1 MTEIGL
7 AWLLVSLAIAVEI
20 IAALSLRFSQGFTK
34 PLPTVVA
41 LGAFGSA
48 FYLISLALVTL
59 PVSTVYPVWA
69 GGGTAGVALLGVLA
83 LREKANVEKGL
94 GIVLV
99 VTGIVTNE
107 ATGDLLRRLLQAGAE
122 GDAEGRHTHPSLDTW
137 ISSSRSDRN
146 SRRLPPIPVC
156 QRCSG
161 S

>member
-69 GGGTAGVALLGVLA
+69 GGGSAGVALLGVLA

-99 VTGIVTNE
+99 VTGIVTLNI
-107 ATGDLLRRLLQAGAE
+107 AAG
-122 GDAEGRHTHPSLDTW
+122 G
-137 ISSSRSDRN
+137 
-146 SRRLPPIPVC
+146 
-156 QRCSG
+156 
-161 S
+161 

>member
-7 AWLLVSLAIAVEI
+7 AWLLVSMAIAAEI

-48 FYLISLALVTL
+48 FYLISLALMTL

-69 GGGTAGVALLGVLA
+69 GGGTAGVALLGVLV

-99 VTGIVTNE
+99 VTGIVTLNI
-107 ATGDLLRRLLQAGAE
+107 AAG
-122 GDAEGRHTHPSLDTW
+122 G
-137 ISSSRSDRN
+137 
-146 SRRLPPIPVC
+146 
-156 QRCSG
+156 
-161 S
+161 